1 MNGSRFH
8 ETFPATAF
16 LLLLNLSF
24 FVLELIENVKLQG
37 TLEIAVLFSVH
48 SDVTTLL
55 GSLRPLEVQQGEYW
69 RLISATF
76 LHAGVIHLLFNTM
89 VLADL
94 GRICEPLVSSWKFV
108 VIYGA
113 SALGGSLASI
123 LNAPHPLRS
132 SVGASGAL
140 CGLIGML
147 LVYSIRERH
156 PEIRDSLVRWII
168 WLAVISFLFR
178 GIIDHAAHIGGFLVG
193 GAFGFTVRDYLHSS
207 AAARWRYPGYVVA
220 ALGVVCLGFA
230 LWNYFALR

>member
-1 MNGSRFH
+1 LNGNRFH
-8 ETFPATAF
+8 DNFPATAF

-24 FVLELIENVKLQG
+24 FVLELIENVKVQG
-37 TLEIAVLFSVH
+37 SLELSGLLSVNP
-48 SDVTTLL
+48 SVTALL
-55 GSLRPLEVQQGEYW
+55 GSLRPLEIQHGQYW

-76 LHAGVIHLLFNTM
+76 LHAGIIHLLFNTM

-94 GRICEPLVSSWKFV
+94 GRTCEPLLSSWKFA

-113 SALGGSLASI
+113 SALGGSLASF
-123 LNAPHPLRS
+123 LTAPHPLRS

-147 LVYSIRERH
+147 LVYSLRERH
-156 PEIRDSLVRWII
+156 PEIRNSLLRWIL
-168 WLAVISFLFR
+168 WLAFIGFLVPH
-178 GIIDHAAHIGGFLVG
+178 IDHAAHIGGFLVG

-207 AAARWRYPGYVVA
+207 AAARWRYPGYAVTAV
-220 ALGVVCLGFA
+220 GVVCLGFA